1 MRLWFIQTGCKHVWI
16 WMAIEPIHKS
26 VLGNISEEGNMFV
39 TENFFRLLVSKY
51 DKHIVYTDGGTWYPQ
66 ACDFMHLKHSLHSPI
81 EESN

>member
-39 TENFFRLLVSKY
+39 QKISSDRL
-51 DKHIVYTDGGTWYPQ
+51 
-66 ACDFMHLKHSLHSPI
+66 SPNMI
-81 EESN
+81 NI